1 MFCRAFICVHYCS
14 GRLYFCRTVHPHS
27 TLNST
32 FFVPQHVFVTAVQAA
47 GCGSSTLAYASTCQR
62 DQEDRPVFA
71 AINYC
76 PNFLPASATVGSN
89 SFDFLLSVSLHETF
103 HGEPKDLGCELV

>member
-1 MFCRAFICVHYCS
+1 VLLSHGAPS
-14 GRLYFCRTVHPHS
+14 LP
-27 TLNST
+27 LNPT
-32 FFVPQHVFVTAVQAA
+32 FFLPQHVFVTAVQAT
-47 GCGSSTLAYASTCQR
+47 GCGSRTLAYASTCQR

-76 PNFLPASATVGSN
+76 PNFLPASAAVGSN

-103 HGEPKDLGCELV
+103 HGEPTDLGYELV